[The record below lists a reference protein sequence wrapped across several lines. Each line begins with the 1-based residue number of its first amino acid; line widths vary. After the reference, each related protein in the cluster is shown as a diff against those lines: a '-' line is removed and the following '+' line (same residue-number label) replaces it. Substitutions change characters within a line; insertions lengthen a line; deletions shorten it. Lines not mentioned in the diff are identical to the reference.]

1 MFPAFQNPRMHIW
14 QGRIVRLRT
23 MPRWAW
29 IAVLLGIVVPM
40 VVVVAVLLVIGLA
53 SGLLIFLAIA
63 VFLAVANAFRRLL
76 HRPRVLDDGRRNV
89 KIVVHSARVI
99 DP

>member
-1 MFPAFQNPRMHIW
+1 MFHVQIQHPRFTKW
-14 QGRIVRLRT
+14 QGRLAR

-29 IAVLLGIVVPM
+29 IAFVIGAVVPM
-40 VVVVAVLLVIGLA
+40 IALIVFLFLTAIVTGTVVLLAVLAVGSVLGLA
-53 SGLLIFLAIA
+53 G
-63 VFLAVANAFRRLL
+63 RLL
-76 HRPRVLDDGRRNV
+76 HRRHAIDDGRRNV